1 MAEKDRF
8 SVDEWDALVKA
19 PTAAFSLVFAADK
32 LAFVSM
38 VKESFAGG
46 QAIRAARKEDDWPDV
61 VAEMIDYQESHR
73 RELSAGTKSGET
85 MAQARRIGRDLLAEA
100 AQAAEKLAPEEMEA
114 YLRWVLGIAR
124 HVAESAKELGSDTR
138 ISPKEAAALEE
149 IERVLRG
156 GSPSEDEPDEAGD
169 GPAPS

>member
-8 SVDEWDALVKA
+8 TAEEWSALVRA
-19 PTAAFSLVFAADK
+19 PTGAFSLVFAADTF
-32 LAFVSM
+32 AFVSM

-46 QAIRAARKEDDWPDV
+46 QAIRAARKEEDWPAV
-61 VAEMIDYQESHR
+61 VGEMIDYQEAHH
-73 RELSAGTKSGET
+73 RELSAGTQSGES
-85 MAQARRIGRDLLAEA
+85 MGQARRIARDLLTEA
-100 AQAAEKLAPEEMEA
+100 AQAAQKLTSEELEG

-138 ISPKEAAALEE
+138 ISTNEAAALEE

-156 GSPSEDEPDEAGD
+156 GVPNDEEPG
-169 GPAPS
+169 